1 MGLSL
6 NVIKLKTVYRS
17 LKNSIIALCLLANIM
32 PFTANASSPDGK
44 FDAGSMIFHHIG
56 DSHEWHFATIGETHI
71 TLPLPVILYSPENG
85 LTFFSSAK
93 FHNAEKSYGD
103 YRLNDHDRIES
114 ISGAKFYDISITK
127 NVASMLVSAVILLSI
142 FLSVAKMSQ
151 KNKGKAPKGL
161 QNALE
166 PFIVFVRDDIAKE
179 KIGKNY
185 ERYLPYLLTVFFFIW
200 VNNLLGLLP
209 GGANV
214 TGNIAITLTL
224 AFITF
229 IITNISGNKSYWE
242 HIFNTPGVPWW
253 LKFPI
258 PLMPVVEFIGIFTKP
273 FSLTIRLFAN
283 ITAGHIIILSLISL
297 TFIFQSVFVGVV
309 GALFATVM
317 NVLELLV
324 ALVQAYVFTLLSAVY
339 IGAAVEEHDDHH

>member
-6 NVIKLKTVYRS
+6 NVIKLRIVYRS
-17 LKNSIIALCLLANIM
+17 LKNSIIALCLLASIV
-32 PFTANASSPDGK
+32 PFTANASSAEGK
-44 FDAGSMIFHHIG
+44 FDAGNMIFHHIG
-56 DSHEWHFATIGETHI
+56 DSHEWHFATVGETHI

-85 LTFFSSAK
+85 LTFFSSSK
-93 FHNAEKSYGD
+93 FHNAERSFGD
-103 YRLNDHDRIES
+103 YRLNEHDHIES

-127 NVASMLVSAVILLSI
+127 NVASMLASAIILLTV

-166 PFIVFVRDDIAKE
+166 PFIVFVRDEIAKE

-224 AFITF
+224 ALITF
-229 IITNISGNKSYWE
+229 VITNMSGNKSYWG

-297 TFIFQSVFVGVV
+297 TFIFQSVFIGVV

-339 IGAAVEEHDDHH
+339 IGAAVEEHDHH